1 MKAKKLV
8 SVLKGL
14 SIVKDKYPKVN
25 CGGCGAVA
33 LYISQE
39 LNKREIK
46 HDIVWIGNSYTNK
59 KQIKDIFTN
68 NSNPSLSEFS
78 ENGIFLSHVMIKVK
92 KYFIDGS
99 GVFKGYDNTEWTH
112 RSVVTKLKIEQLNA
126 LVSSPDGWNDRFDRS
141 DMPKIKKL
149 VNKVFGE
156 LGE

>member
-1 MKAKKLV
+1 
-8 SVLKGL
+8 
-14 SIVKDKYPKVN
+14 
-25 CGGCGAVA
+25 
-33 LYISQE
+33 LYISEE

-46 HDIVWIGNSYTNK
+46 HDIVWIGNHYTNK

-68 NSNPSLSEFS
+68 NSSPSLSEFG

-112 RSVVTKLKIEQLNA
+112 RSVVTKLKIEQLKT
-126 LVSSPDGWNDRFDRS
+126 LVSSPDGWNDKFDRKH
-141 DMPKIKKL
+141 MPKIKKL

-156 LGE
+156 LSE